1 MAFLLAI
8 KNAYVNITTFHG
20 RTQRSEYGWFIVFLL
35 LLGLVPEIGYAL
47 CVVMAPPIVT
57 LSTRRLHDI
66 GKSGWSQL
74 LFWVSCIGWIFL
86 LRTGNLASNSL
97 DAPNNEGFIVSNLF
111 GIIGVVVAIPIAI
124 TSIIWLRWMVMVG
137 DKDENRYGPVANQI
151 VIER

>member
-8 KNAYVNITTFHG
+8 KNAYVNITTSHG
-20 RTQRSEYGWFIVFLL
+20 RTQRSEYWWFIVFLL

-47 CVVMAPPIVT
+47 CVVMAPPIIT
-57 LSTRRLHDI
+57 LSARRLHDI

-97 DAPNNEGFIVSNLF
+97 DAPSNEGFIVSNLF

-151 VIER
+151 IIE